1 MAVTLLI
8 SLSDFAGV
16 RDLSSNIK
24 EAELNT
30 YIRMAQD
37 SDLKPLLG
45 EALYYDFTVNVAN
58 AVYQKL
64 LNGDQYLDGSGNTV
78 NYEGVKPMLIH
89 YAYARYVQ
97 FANIKTTKSGFMN
110 KENEYSEQISSKKE
124 ASMIAQAREMA
135 KVYEDGVFKYL
146 VEKATDNYPLWDGV
160 VGEKASGSVR
170 ITAI

>member
-16 RDLSSNIK
+16 RDLSSNVE

-30 YIRMAQD
+30 YIRQAQD
-37 SDLKPLLG
+37 ADLKPLLG
-45 EALYYDFTVNVAN
+45 EALYWDFTDN
-58 AVYQKL
+58 AGDAKYLLL
-64 LNGDQYLDGSGNTV
+64 LNGDQYEDGQGNDI

-89 YAYARYVQ
+89 YSYARYVQ

-110 KENEYSEQISSKKE
+110 KENDYSEQISEKAK

-135 KVYEDGVFKYL
+135 KVYENGVFKYL

-160 VGEKASGSVR
+160 VGEKASSSVR